1 MNHYHIKSNNE
12 IFTIVFDSSPKYV
25 LTVIINTADS
35 LDLQM
40 HILYNNNKSRPGIVD
55 PGAPRGNDSIQKVK
69 NKRVKYE

>member
-12 IFTIVFDSSPKYV
+12 IFTIVFDSSPNYV

-55 PGAPRGNDSIQKVK
+55 PGAPSPDGL
-69 NKRVKYE
+69 